1 MDPELKENLTAQET
15 WIRGLFLLLF
25 AFILGVAKVVTG
37 AVVVLQ
43 FLFTVFSGAVNP
55 NLQQFGASLSRFTYQ
70 VMLYLTYNSDEKP
83 FPFKE
88 WPSEPLVELEKP
100 AAPSAEEK
108 ED

>member
-25 AFILGVAKVVTG
+25 AFILGVSKVVTG
-37 AVVVLQ
+37 AVVLMQ
-43 FLFTVFSGAVNP
+43 FLFTVFSGEVNE
-55 NLQQFGASLSRFTYQ
+55 NLQRFGASLSRFTYQ

-88 WPSEPLVELEKP
+88 WPSEPDTELEK
-100 AAPSAEEK
+100 SASEQ
-108 ED
+108 DD

>member
-15 WIRGLFLLLF
+15 WIRGLFLLIF
-25 AFILGVAKVVTG
+25 AFIMGVTKVVTG

-43 FLFTVFSGAVNP
+43 FLFTVFSGEVNT

-70 VMLYLTYNSDEKP
+70 IMLYVTYNTDEKP

-88 WPSEPLVELEKP
+88 WPSESQAELEKP
-100 AAPSAEEK
+100 AAPSPEEK